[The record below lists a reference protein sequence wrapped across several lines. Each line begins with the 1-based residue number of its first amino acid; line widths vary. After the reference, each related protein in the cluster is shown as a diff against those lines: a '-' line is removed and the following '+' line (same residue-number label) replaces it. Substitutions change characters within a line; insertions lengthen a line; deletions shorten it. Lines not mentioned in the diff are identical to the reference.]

1 MKDGDM
7 EPYDFAP
14 EKPDPDVHDSNPH
27 GCRYSRDACSPDM
40 CISCL

>member
-14 EKPDPDVHDSNPH
+14 ETPDRDVHDSNPH
-27 GCRYSRDACSPDM
+27 GYRYSRDAHSPDTS
-40 CISCL
+40 ISCP